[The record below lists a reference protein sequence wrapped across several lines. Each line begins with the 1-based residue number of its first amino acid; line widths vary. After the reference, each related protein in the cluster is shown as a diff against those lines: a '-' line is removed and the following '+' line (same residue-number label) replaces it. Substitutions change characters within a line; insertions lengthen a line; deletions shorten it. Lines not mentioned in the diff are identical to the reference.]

1 MHPRAGDCTGCI
13 IGGPGERRPGRRR
26 SCVYALG
33 PVHHGHVTRP
43 TWQPAALVAPDAS
56 PHPETDVPTAARSP
70 VSSAARRRAAAPW
83 RWPTHI
89 AAAGRRTLL
98 ACTCYGLGDPYPKS
112 PTRGAASRRPLRL
125 RYSAWLEDC
134 SLPVWM
140 PGSRCAT
147 CKRPPHMLTRE
158 PRCGMTTLG
167 NCISWARN
175 RRSASHGRIGIAF
188 CAPDGGSVTK
198 QVSRVLPSDAGS
210 VRWRV
215 EVVRGALFKRTEE
228 EKGLGGW
235 APVPRRGI
243 RTVGITDSTITGP
256 RQSGPA
262 RHVYSRRLRR
272 RSHPVTGIG
281 WNSSVRRPS
290 AAGQSSHYQRSDRYS
305 SVTHRDPRAN
315 ANPPT

>member
-70 VSSAARRRAAAPW
+70 VSSAARQRAAAPW

-134 SLPVWM
+134 SLPVWT
-140 PGSRCAT
+140 PGSRSAT
-147 CKRPPHMLTRE
+147 SRRQPRTRTRG
-158 PRCGMTTLG
+158 PRCGMTGAAAAWTATPPTSSQPTSQALPG
-167 NCISWARN
+167 TCRLA
-175 RRSASHGRIGIAF
+175 SASPGGHPLGEAARHRSDHLAAVTQRDSTSEQEPPLRATIGTQ
-188 CAPDGGSVTK
+188 P
-198 QVSRVLPSDAGS
+198 
-210 VRWRV
+210 
-215 EVVRGALFKRTEE
+215 VVALAVHIWMLR
-228 EKGLGGW
+228 
-235 APVPRRGI
+235 ARHSGI
-243 RTVGITDSTITGP
+243 RAAAGP
-256 RQSGPA
+256 VLGVACLLCAIRSPQP
-262 RHVYSRRLRR
+262 RLLVFLPFRR
-272 RSHPVTGIG
+272 RPGARSILEQGAIG
-281 WNSSVRRPS
+281 
-290 AAGQSSHYQRSDRYS
+290 ATA
-305 SVTHRDPRAN
+305 
-315 ANPPT
+315 